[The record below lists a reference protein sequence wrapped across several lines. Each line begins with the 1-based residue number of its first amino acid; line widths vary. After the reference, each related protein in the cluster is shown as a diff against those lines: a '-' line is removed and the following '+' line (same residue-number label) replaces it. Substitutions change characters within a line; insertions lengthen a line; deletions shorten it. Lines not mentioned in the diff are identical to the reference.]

1 MATDALTAARQYQTG
16 TLVTMGAYVV
26 ALSVAVLVVNLKLVT
41 GVWVYPLA
49 ILPALAI
56 IGQLLV
62 TLRYLRDADEF
73 VRALL
78 AKRLIVAALSTF
90 GLMTAWGFLETFTDA
105 PHLPGWLGYCMMWGF
120 VGISSA
126 FIRDSK

>member
-1 MATDALTAARQYQTG
+1 MTTDALTADRQYRTG
-16 TLVTMGAYVV
+16 TFVTMGAYVV
-26 ALSVAVLVVNLKLVT
+26 ALSVAVLLVNLELVT
-41 GVWVYPLA
+41 GIWVYPLA

-78 AKRLIVAALSTF
+78 AKRLIVASLATF
-90 GLMTAWGFLETFTDA
+90 GLMTAWGFLETFADV

-120 VGISSA
+120 VGLSSA